1 MFARCVRCKKMWN
14 VSPKQKIGK
23 SGYWCPRCGGK
34 HDETRLRAQDRVLK
48 TGTDRLRWDG
58 LQEHISD

>member
-23 SGYWCPRCGGK
+23 SGYWCPRCEGRRK
-34 HDETRLRAQDRVLK
+34 AYEDTKKKRD
-48 TGTDRLRWDG
+48 
-58 LQEHISD
+58 S